1 MARGRMHQGQDHSL
15 SRRDFAFV
23 LATGAQAIIVGHFLG
38 GGLARASGP
47 GDSETRPRLRVP
59 VGPTGSDGMTT
70 LMLGEG
76 SDRSVCAVNRTGA
89 EIVRLLDGTRSVEQ
103 VAART
108 SRNLRL
114 RRDQAFDAKIACFVA
129 ELAQMGFLAAPF
141 YVEIVEHT
149 TSL

>member
-1 MARGRMHQGQDHSL
+1 
-15 SRRDFAFV
+15 
-23 LATGAQAIIVGHFLG
+23 
-38 GGLARASGP
+38 
-47 GDSETRPRLRVP
+47 
-59 VGPTGSDGMTT
+59 
-70 LMLGEG
+70 
-76 SDRSVCAVNRTGA
+76 VNRTGA